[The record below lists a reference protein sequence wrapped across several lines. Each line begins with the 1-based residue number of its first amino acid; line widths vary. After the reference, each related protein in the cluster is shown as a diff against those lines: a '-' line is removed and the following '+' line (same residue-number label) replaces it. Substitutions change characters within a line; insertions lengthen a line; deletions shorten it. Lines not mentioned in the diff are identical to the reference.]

1 MEKEKVP
8 KMKVK
13 KVKSAIWKVVKYHC
27 LEVIHFLGNLN
38 IITPLICLEIKIDA
52 VVLVKYNHLDFIYL
66 LLTVL
71 MVSIYF

>member
-13 KVKSAIWKVVKYHC
+13 KAKSAIWKVVKYHY

-38 IITPLICLEIKIDA
+38 IITPLICFEIKNDA